1 MHSHTGPEQ
10 LCCNLGTEV
19 HVTILPMLVQ
29 GPPGSNAKAV
39 GGFTIQPPSV
49 LIFGNPSLYD
59 IAALSKLGQC
69 GANPSTESGSIFIE
83 VRNLT
88 LA

>member
-1 MHSHTGPEQ
+1 MA
-10 LCCNLGTEV
+10 
-19 HVTILPMLVQ
+19 MQ
-29 GPPGSNAKAV
+29 GPPGTKGPAV

-69 GANPSTESGSIFIE
+69 SSNPSSDGGSIFIE
-83 VRNLT
+83 VQRT
-88 LA
+88 LDLKLMICHAHLYVCLCMSTR